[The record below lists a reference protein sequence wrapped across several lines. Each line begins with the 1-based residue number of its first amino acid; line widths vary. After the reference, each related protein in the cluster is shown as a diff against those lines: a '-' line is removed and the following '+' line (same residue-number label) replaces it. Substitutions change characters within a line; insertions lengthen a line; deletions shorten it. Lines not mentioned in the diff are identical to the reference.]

1 MPETLTIHLAGPIA
15 AVAAST
21 VISAPGT
28 PEQESREAEGQAM
41 QEQLAAALEAAQHEK
56 LREIEAQKAELARS
70 CETVGAIATRLE
82 KLYQDTLA
90 QNRADIARLAVEIA
104 RKILMHKTSQRDYDI
119 QAIVEEAL
127 KRAPSRQEITI
138 RLNPEDLPQCQQ
150 LQHAHPDSPLAEVSF
165 VADWS
170 IAGADCLVETPKGVV
185 KSFVEEHLERIG
197 EALAKV
203 K

>member
-1 MPETLTIHLAGPIA
+1 MPEALTIHLARPIT
-15 AVAAST
+15 AVAAPK
-21 VISAPGT
+21 VMSASAT
-28 PEQESREAEGQAM
+28 LEDESESAETQGM
-41 QEQLAAALEAAQHEK
+41 QEQLAAAQEATQHQK

-70 CETVGAIATRLE
+70 CETVGAIAAKLDR
-82 KLYQDTLA
+82 LYQDTLG

-104 RKILMHKTSQRDYDI
+104 RKILMHKTSQGDYDI

-127 KRAPSRQEITI
+127 KRAPSRQEITV

-150 LQHAHPDSPLAEVSF
+150 LQQAHPDSPLAEVNF
-165 VADWS
+165 VADWT
-170 IAGADCLVETPKGVV
+170 IARADCLVETPKGVV